1 MSTNKLPRLTLLA
14 CFSLQALLA
23 FAQNPADMP
32 LRQVIS
38 EAQELIA
45 NNKFAEA
52 SPYLDELE
60 IRFEDEKDPSVE
72 RILQEFGFV
81 RGVGYLQSYAE
92 SGNDE
97 FLGKAASAF
106 GSFAEKFPDDPR
118 SVLAMQK
125 RTDCLR
131 ALQEWM
137 ESATVIETLL
147 AEPFRSKIVKRSE
160 LLDLFFGRAQCY
172 HILQNWSKG
181 ESSFRELLA
190 FADKAKDEDRSAY
203 AVSCLTEMFVQTK
216 RIDEVFQ
223 FLPRLSGDTPARYD
237 LRLNVN
243 LMQGAGQLKDA
254 GRNTEASLL
263 YALTMTAEEIEVYYS
278 EREKRLTAERKRL
291 TDFLNLYGSGLPSRR
306 LEILREENN
315 KLALKLT
322 SAKSQLA
329 MVRSTPSYTTTLRWR
344 KSDNF
349 QATRRNW
356 ESFWGFYWLYKD
368 FPEHENVENFI
379 YAAFA
384 SANKVKF
391 RDKSIELGEEYLSN
405 KEWKNF
411 RPDVTFI
418 MSNAY
423 REEAIKQQSLATSLQ
438 TAMTTIDKERAERAK
453 ETADEYYDRF
463 FSLCDD
469 FLGIMPDHK
478 YSTDFINM
486 MGSVYFKRRKFD
498 DMLEKFVGLENGVM
512 NANKGYINDEEFLNS
527 PAMSSALYMSGL
539 GLLATGKF
547 DEAKPLL
554 APIIG
559 VHVEGLP
566 LSDGSLGNSFID
578 EGSLE

>member
-1 MSTNKLPRLTLLA
+1 MLITKVPPFFFLVL
-14 CFSLQALLA
+14 FFLQAHLL
-23 FAQNPADMP
+23 FAQNPAEMP

-38 EAQELIA
+38 EAQELIV
-45 NNKFAEA
+45 NSDFAQA

-60 IRFEDEKDPSVE
+60 IRFEDEKDPKIE
-72 RILQEFGFV
+72 RMLQEFGFV

-92 SGNDE
+92 SGNQE

-106 GSFAEKFPDDPR
+106 GAFAEKFPSDPR

-137 ESATVIETLL
+137 ESAKVIETLL
-147 AEPFRSKIVKRSE
+147 KEPFRSKIVKRSE

-172 HILQNWSKG
+172 HILQDWNKG
-181 ESSFRELLA
+181 ESAFRELLD
-190 FADKAKDEDRSAY
+190 FADEAKDEDRSAY

-216 RIDEVFQ
+216 RIDEVFPL
-223 FLPRLSGDTPARYD
+223 LPRLSGDTPARYD

-243 LMQGAGQLKDA
+243 LMQGAGLLKDA
-254 GRNTEASLL
+254 GRNIEASLL
-263 YALTMTAEEIEVYYS
+263 YALTMTAEEIDVYYS

-291 TDFLNLYGSGLPSRR
+291 TDFLNRFGSGLPTRR
-306 LEILREENN
+306 LEILRDENN
-315 KLALKLT
+315 KIALKLT

-349 QATRRNW
+349 QATKRNW

-384 SANKVKF
+384 SANTVKF
-391 RDKSIELGEEYLSN
+391 RDKSILLGEEYLAN
-405 KEWKNF
+405 KDWKDF

-423 REEAIKQQSLATSLQ
+423 REEALKQQALATSLQ
-438 TAMTTIDKERAERAK
+438 TAMTTIDKERAVKAK

-463 FSLCDD
+463 FNLCDD

-486 MGSVYFKRRKFD
+486 MGSVYFKRRKFE
-498 DMLEKFVGLENGVM
+498 DMLVKFVGFENGVM
-512 NANKGYINDEEFLNS
+512 DPKKGYVNNKEFLNS
-527 PAMSSALYMSGL
+527 PAMSSTLYMSGL
-539 GLLATGKF
+539 GFLASGKF
-547 DEAKPLL
+547 EEAKPLL
-554 APIIG
+554 APIVG

-566 LSDGSLGNSFID
+566 LSDGALVTSENSG
-578 EGSLE
+578 EGVE